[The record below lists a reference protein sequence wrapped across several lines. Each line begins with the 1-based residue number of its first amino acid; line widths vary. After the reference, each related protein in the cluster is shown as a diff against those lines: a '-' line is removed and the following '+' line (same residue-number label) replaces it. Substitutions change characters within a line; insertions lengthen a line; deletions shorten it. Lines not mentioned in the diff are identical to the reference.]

1 MPVATLDVK
10 GIMIIVKKDGI
21 TISNLLQSILLICI
35 AIIEP
40 TIIRAGAVISVV
52 ITARMGE
59 KNKAIAKQAAIIT
72 DVKPVLP
79 PTAIP
84 AEDSTLVA
92 GVDVPSIDSVSLAIE
107 SSSIALPVFVMV
119 LFFMNP
125 GWLESTIKAPAVSK
139 KATNKNVKITVMS
152 SVVK

>member
-1 MPVATLDVK
+1 
-10 GIMIIVKKDGI
+10 MIIVKKDGI

-52 ITARMGE
+52 ITARMSE
-59 KNKAIAKQAAIIT
+59 KNKAITKQAVIIT
-72 DVKPVLP
+72 DVKPALP

-92 GVDVPSIDSVSLAIE
+92 GVDDPRIAPATLAVE
-107 SSSIALPVFVMV
+107 SASNALPAFGMV
-119 LFFMNP
+119 LFFM
-125 GWLESTIKAPAVSK
+125 IPAW
-139 KATNKNVKITVMS
+139 
-152 SVVK
+152 

>member
-1 MPVATLDVK
+1 
-10 GIMIIVKKDGI
+10 MIIVKKDGI

-52 ITARMGE
+52 ITARIGE
-59 KNKAIAKQAAIIT
+59 KNKAIAKHAAIIT
-72 DVKPVLP
+72 DENPVLP

-84 AEDSTLVA
+84 AEDSTLEA
-92 GVDVPSIDSVSLAIE
+92 GADVPSIAPATLSEE
-107 SSSIALPVFVMV
+107 SSSNALPAFRMV
-119 LFFMNP
+119 LFFMIP
-125 GWLESTIKAPAVSK
+125 ACLLSPLKVQAVSN

-152 SVVK
+152 SGVKISCK